1 MPNKLT
7 FSTVYCQK
15 STHNHNILPQNN
27 QEMEFFDNE
36 IEWLIIY
43 ISFSD
48 PDWYILDYINI
59 LTDF

>member
-15 STHNHNILPQNN
+15 STHNILPQNN
-27 QEMEFFDNE
+27 QEMEFFDNV